1 MSELDL
7 FGDSSNDEPG
17 PGGRGG
23 RRAERQVRQRQRR
36 RRRSGRAAIL
46 FASAFLVAVLGGGG
60 LLGFAVLHKIMVPPD
75 YEGQGRGEVIVQIK
89 DGDSVSAMGVR
100 LEQQKVVKSARAFL
114 KVATR
119 EPRAN
124 SIQPGFYRMRLE
136 MSAAAALAK
145 LLDPKSREGNQITIP
160 EGLRVSQ
167 VIKLLSRK
175 TGIPEGDF
183 QRAAAS
189 PRGLGLPSYAKGR
202 LEGYLFPGRYD
213 LKPDSTARELLTMM
227 VTRFKKTAADID
239 LEARAKRA
247 KTTPDKVITM
257 ASLVQAESGR
267 RSDMPKIARVIYNR
281 LNRNPPMHL
290 KFDSTTLYG
299 LNKFGFVASN
309 EDIKSKSPYNTYI
322 YPGLPPGAISNPG
335 ENAIEAVFKP
345 ARGHWLFFVATDPA
359 NKVTEYAVTEE
370 EFARLKAKL
379 DRYLATHGG
388 G

>member
-1 MSELDL
+1 
-7 FGDSSNDEPG
+7 
-17 PGGRGG
+17 
-23 RRAERQVRQRQRR
+23 
-36 RRRSGRAAIL
+36 
-46 FASAFLVAVLGGGG
+46 
-60 LLGFAVLHKIMVPPD
+60 
-75 YEGQGRGEVIVQIK
+75 
-89 DGDSVSAMGVR
+89 
-100 LEQQKVVKSARAFL
+100 
-114 KVATR
+114 
-119 EPRAN
+119 
-124 SIQPGFYRMRLE
+124 MRLE